1 VKSQVTSEEAEG
13 AIAVRVQ
20 VRLGAR
26 DQRRIF
32 TAGDHLIQLPCEGLL
47 PAATGAPL
55 ERSSIFLTEL
65 AGMPQGLRRVFADA
79 QSAHAFATSIT
90 TQLEELRSALE
101 AE

>member
-1 VKSQVTSEEAEG
+1 VTSQETSG
-13 AIAVRVQ
+13 AFAVHVQ

-32 TAGDHLIQLPCEGLL
+32 SDGDHLIQLPCEGLL
-47 PAATGAPL
+47 HDADGPPM

-65 AGMPQGLRRVFADA
+65 AGMPGGLARTFADGASA
-79 QSAHAFATSIT
+79 QAFLASVKD
-90 TQLEELRSALE
+90 QLEALRTRLE